1 MVVKL
6 HHTSELWRYNVMCS
20 GTKWIIVDFLANNFP
35 VSLRSFVTGKILSL
49 IVRSTRQVNFLMIPR
64 RQTSTEENLI
74 GKENFLNYAHRVVVH
89 VSFSIPFVP
98 LHLLPPG

>member
-35 VSLRSFVTGKILSL
+35 VSSCESFVTGKILSL
-49 IVRSTRQVNFLMIPR
+49 IVRTPFNEAS
-64 RQTSTEENLI
+64 
-74 GKENFLNYAHRVVVH
+74 KFLNDTSPSNLGRRK
-89 VSFSIPFVP
+89 FNWKRKFR
-98 LHLLPPG
+98 

>member
-49 IVRSTRQVNFLMIPR
+49 IVRTSFNEASKFLND
-64 RQTSTEENLI
+64 TSPSNLDLEENLI
-74 GKENFLNYAHRVVVH
+74 GKENFVN
-89 VSFSIPFVP
+89 
-98 LHLLPPG
+98 